1 MRRSQD
7 QGPGCRLRDVGT
19 FADVEQET
27 LHPRIVV
34 GVDGSALSV
43 GALRWAVNQARL
55 TDATVDVVTGYD
67 IPFSIMVVP
76 TYTEADY
83 ARDARHVLERSVAE
97 ALGPEPDARV
107 HLRLL
112 NQRPA
117 RALVAAA
124 QGAALLVVGSHGH
137 HGSHDL
143 AGLHLGSVAGFCV
156 HHAPCPVLVYRDH
169 GQHHEPGPRTAHEP

>member
-1 MRRSQD
+1 M
-7 QGPGCRLRDVGT
+7 
-19 FADVEQET
+19 EQT
-27 LHPRIVV
+27 AVHPRIVV
-34 GVDGSALSV
+34 GVDGSPLSV
-43 GALRWAVNQARL
+43 RALRWAVDQARL

-67 IPFSIMVVP
+67 IPLSIMVVP

-83 ARDARHVLERSVAE
+83 ARDARHVLERSVAD

-107 HLRLL
+107 HLRLV

-117 RALVAAA
+117 RALTAAA
-124 QGAALLVVGSHGH
+124 RGAALLVVGSHGH

-156 HHAPCPVLVYRDH
+156 HHAPCPVLVYRD
-169 GQHHEPGPRTAHEP
+169 GGPHDEHRPHAVDQP